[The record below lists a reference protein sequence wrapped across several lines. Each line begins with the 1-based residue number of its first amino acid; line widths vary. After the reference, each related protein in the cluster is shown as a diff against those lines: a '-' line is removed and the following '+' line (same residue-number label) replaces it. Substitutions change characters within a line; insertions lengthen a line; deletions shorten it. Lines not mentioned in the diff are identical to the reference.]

1 MLRRQVAQYL
11 AETDWQVWES
21 APDDFD
27 PDENLANIARRMKA
41 KGYAV
46 DDIAEITG
54 LNADEIEG
62 L

>member
-1 MLRRQVAQYL
+1 VAQYL

-21 APDDFD
+21 APDDSD
-27 PDENLANIARRMKA
+27 PDENMANIARRMKA
-41 KGYAV
+41 KDYSV

-54 LNADEIEG
+54 LTAEEIEG